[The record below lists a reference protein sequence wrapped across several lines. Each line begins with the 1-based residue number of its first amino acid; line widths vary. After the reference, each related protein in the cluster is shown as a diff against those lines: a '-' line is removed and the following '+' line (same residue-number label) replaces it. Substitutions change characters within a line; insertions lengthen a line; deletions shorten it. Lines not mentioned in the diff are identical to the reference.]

1 MLDWYRLRS
10 QVTLDPDQTPSVN
23 RCLEFRPISNPK
35 GQTPRAGVV
44 SPAKIPLR
52 IFRGL
57 PPFSV
62 VFAGR
67 GPFSW
72 KCQPLACCMNFA
84 LLLGFWIR

>member
-35 GQTPRAGVV
+35 GHTPRAGVV
-44 SPAKIPLR
+44 SPAKVPLR

-67 GPFSW
+67 VLFRGNVSPSR
-72 KCQPLACCMNFA
+72 AV
-84 LLLGFWIR
+84 